1 MEDVISQ
8 EMPILRGNVHR
19 LKRGEDVSVRPMIR
33 SLAGVLVGLV
43 LGELREM
50 NSVSIAIAWCLAWG
64 NERKPQFDIK
74 VLQEMCDGLR
84 NGREVPEAVSSL
96 VNAVREL
103 EKLDKPEKFPKTLN
117 NLKQLTE
124 KYAILWESKI
134 GLVYGG
140 VTKVKSY
147 VFESEKLPDIRGAS
161 GLLDQINVVD
171 LPAFFN
177 KTTESNLY
185 RFYHQDVRK
194 WLESNTADRNLLEA
208 LIPELIIYFCGGN
221 ILAFCPPAFI
231 DDIANIIEKRYI
243 FRTLT
248 ANSCAVSETFRLLE
262 IKFGLLRDNIEET
275 FWLEK
280 YQESYDHEIVESYFG
295 KIEEN
300 SNIEENFKNRKS
312 FNEIT
317 TKLAILFNQRRSG
330 NDIRNRP
337 TRRYPPMFETHPY
350 LRRDETEK
358 RSAIT
363 QANDLPGKPYY
374 SESSAIK
381 RQFSDRIKTGE
392 SKETNWYEEGENP
405 INDSWIQR
413 FENFLKND
421 DNRKQKYNDNS
432 NLEKVKIAESLTH
445 LGKVSNGYIAYIYA
459 DGNNM
464 GGAIQKIRTPQKYQN
479 FSKDVDNATRYAV
492 FLALAENLQPRKL
505 QGIDESKSR
514 LKNGDLIHPF
524 EIITIGGD
532 DILLIVPA
540 DKALQIAKMIGE
552 NFEKILLGEIEIPEV
567 KIQGNYEVEEKPS
580 KLQKIHRFAEHI
592 PEHKQCSLSM
602 SSGVL
607 LTAYN
612 TPIYYAEDLTEQL
625 MKSAK
630 KYAKSLKDKGFYGG
644 TVDFFTMKSVTMISS
659 SIEEFR
665 NKALTFHK
673 LKLKLYAAPY
683 TLPELDRFFQ
693 SIQALQKA
701 EFPKSQLYQIRSFL
715 AQGRRTAS
723 LNYYYFRHRLNKG
736 HLLKENFEDLWCPAK
751 TNNGNIAPW
760 MCDIKEDS
768 KEESKYETIW
778 RELVD
783 LFGLIEFAD
792 TKYPGKLEQETTL

>member
-1 MEDVISQ
+1 MD
-8 EMPILRGNVHR
+8 
-19 LKRGEDVSVRPMIR
+19 K
-33 SLAGVLVGLV
+33 
-43 LGELREM
+43 M
-50 NSVSIAIAWCLAWG
+50 NSVNIAIAWCLAWG
-64 NERKPQFDIK
+64 SERQPQFDVSI
-74 VLQEMCDGLR
+74 LQQMCDGLR
-84 NGREVPEAVSSL
+84 NGGEVPEAVKEI
-96 VNAVREL
+96 VEQVREL
-103 EKLDKPEKFPKTLN
+103 EAISDDDFPKTLDE
-117 NLKQLTE
+117 LKQ
-124 KYAILWESKI
+124 KYSNLWNQNTKI

-161 GLLDQINVVD
+161 GLLDQINVID

-177 KTTESNLY
+177 KPTESNLY

-194 WLESNTADRNLLEA
+194 WLESNTEDRNLLEA
-208 LIPELIIYFCGGN
+208 LIPELIIYSCGGN
-221 ILAFCPPAFI
+221 ILAFCPAAFV
-231 DDIANIIEKRYI
+231 DDLANIIEKRYTY
-243 FRTLT
+243 RTLT
-248 ANSCAVSETFRLLE
+248 ANSCAVGETFRLLE
-262 IKFGLLRDNIEET
+262 IKFGLLRDNIEDT
-275 FWLEK
+275 FWLEQ
-280 YQESYDHEIVESYFG
+280 YQETYKDELVESYFG
-295 KIEEN
+295 KLEES

-312 FNEIT
+312 FNELT

-363 QANDLPGKPYY
+363 QANDIPGKPYY

-381 RQFSDRIKTGE
+381 RKFSDRMKNRE
-392 SKETNWYEEGENP
+392 SQESDWYKEGENP
-405 INDSWIQR
+405 IDDGWIQR
-413 FENFLKND
+413 FEKFLKND
-421 DNRKQKYNDNS
+421 DYREQKYTDGS
-432 NLEKVKIAESLTH
+432 NLENVKIAESLTH

-479 FSKDVDNATRYAV
+479 FSQDVDNATRYAV
-492 FLALAENLQPRKL
+492 FLTLAENLHPRQL
-505 QGIDESKSR
+505 QGIDESKSK
-514 LKNGDLIHPF
+514 LKNGDFIHPF
-524 EIITIGGD
+524 EILTIGGD

-552 NFEKILLGEIEIPEV
+552 SFEKILLREIQIPEV
-567 KIQGNYEVEEKPS
+567 EIKDGYEVKGKISETN
-580 KLQKIHRFAEHI
+580 KIHRFAKQI
-592 PEHKQCSLSM
+592 SGNKQCSLSM

-607 LTAYN
+607 ITAYN

-630 KYAKSLKDKGFYGG
+630 KYAKSLKEKGFYGG

-665 NKALTFHK
+665 KKALTFDK

-683 TLPELDRFFQ
+683 TLPELERFFQ
-693 SIQALQKA
+693 SIQALQKT

-723 LNYYYFRHRLNKG
+723 LNYYYFRYRLNKG

-778 RELVD
+778 REMVD
-783 LFGLIEFAD
+783 LFGLIKFAD
-792 TKYPGKLEQETTL
+792 TKSLEKLEQETKP